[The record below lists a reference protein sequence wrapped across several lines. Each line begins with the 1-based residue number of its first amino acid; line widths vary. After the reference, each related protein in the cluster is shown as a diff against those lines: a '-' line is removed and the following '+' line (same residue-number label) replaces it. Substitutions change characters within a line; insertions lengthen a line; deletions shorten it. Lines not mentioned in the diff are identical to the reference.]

1 MIILYIYRATVGR
14 NLDKI
19 PSGGEV
25 TPFGDV
31 TLAYA
36 HVKMHN
42 RFVFLM
48 YYCVKLRISVKEPCH
63 SSQEMHLQV

>member
-1 MIILYIYRATVGR
+1 MGH
-14 NLDKI
+14 NLGKI

-42 RFVFLM
+42 RFCFNVLL
-48 YYCVKLRISVKEPCH
+48 CKA
-63 SSQEMHLQV
+63 

>member
-1 MIILYIYRATVGR
+1 MGR

-42 RFVFLM
+42 RFVF
-48 YYCVKLRISVKEPCH
+48 
-63 SSQEMHLQV
+63 